1 MKLSKTTATLALANR
16 SLLLRMCN
24 EHGINFAL
32 SETTEINDLNL
43 DYLERVS
50 LLKLGGKLIINEI
63 SDFDFISRLNPRK
76 FTLNSLIY
84 I

>member
-1 MKLSKTTATLALANR
+1 
-16 SLLLRMCN
+16 MCN

-32 SETTEINDLNL
+32 SETIEINDLNL
-43 DYLERVS
+43 DYVERVS

-63 SDFDFISRLNPRK
+63 SDFDFLSRLNPRK
-76 FTLNSLIY
+76 FTLNSIIY